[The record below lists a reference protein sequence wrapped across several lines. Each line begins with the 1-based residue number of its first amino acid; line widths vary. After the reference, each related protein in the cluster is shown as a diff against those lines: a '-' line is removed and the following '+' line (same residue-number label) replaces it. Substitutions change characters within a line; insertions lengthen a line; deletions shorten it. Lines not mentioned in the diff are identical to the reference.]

1 MLKKPSKKQSIVIGT
16 ALVVIIVAAGVF
28 VKGSGSAKAETK
40 TVLPSVTQIMNGDID
55 ERVTAEG
62 TVQAADEYSIFIEL
76 SQEVKEVYA
85 EVGDVV
91 DEGQLLVTY
100 ETEDTKKELENKV
113 KQAEI
118 TLENAQITLNELVAP
133 TEETEL
139 LDLQNQVLSAEK
151 SLSDTEQSLSDT
163 QEDIADLEKNLPYYK
178 QLLDIGS
185 ISQQEYDD
193 YNSEYQTL
201 LLEETQLEKDIESC
215 KLTLE
220 KAQINLSN
228 GQTTLATTSEQNSYQ
243 KQLNTVETAKM
254 DLETAQDNL
263 AKLTEATY
271 SPISGTIIESSAV
284 EGQMLTDSTAI
295 MKIADLSN
303 LDVLAYVSEYDIA
316 KVQVGQQVE
325 LTTDGIEDEIF
336 HGTVTKIEPVAESQ
350 GTISGSETVVPVLVH
365 LDDADD
371 RIKPGFSFDM
381 EIIVTDLSGTDYI
394 PISAVVKD
402 SETDTYYVYVVGDD
416 ENKTLEKRQV
426 EIGTVSDMYIQ
437 ILSGLEKDEQIL
449 ESPDSTTEE
458 GKSLNDYATEVT
470 INQESQTQSDS
481 SSILDSVT
489 GGGGAPAGGGMP
501 AGGGGMPGGG
511 GGGRPGM

>member
-1 MLKKPSKKQSIVIGT
+1 MLKKPSRKQAAIIGAA
-16 ALVVIIVAAGVF
+16 ALVVVIVGGVF
-28 VKGSGSAKAETK
+28 IKGAGSAKAETK
-40 TVLPSVTQIMNGDID
+40 TVLPSVTEIMNGDID
-55 ERVTAEG
+55 ERVTASG

-85 EVGDVV
+85 EVGDEVK
-91 DEGQLLVTY
+91 EGDLLVTY
-100 ETEDTKKELENKV
+100 EIDDTKKELENKV

-118 TLENAQITLNELVAP
+118 TLENAQLTLSELVAP

-139 LDLQNQVLSAEK
+139 IDLQNQVLSAEK
-151 SLSDTEQSLSDT
+151 TLSETEKTLADTEA
-163 QEDIADLEKNLPYYK
+163 DIAELEQNLSYYK
-178 QLLDIGS
+178 ELLDIGS
-185 ISQQEYDD
+185 ISKQEYDD
-193 YNSEYQTL
+193 YNKEYETL
-201 LLEETQLEKDIESC
+201 VADKAQLEKDVESC
-215 KLTLE
+215 KLSLE

-228 GQTTLATTSEQNSYQ
+228 GQTTLATTSEQNSYK
-243 KQLNTVETAKM
+243 KQLNSVETAQM
-254 DLETAQDNL
+254 DLETAQENL

-325 LTTDGIEDEIF
+325 LTTDGIEDEVF

-365 LDDADD
+365 LDDADE

-402 SETDTYYVYVVGDD
+402 SQTDTYYVYVVGDD
-416 ENKTLEKRQV
+416 ENKTLEKREV
-426 EIGTVSDMYIQ
+426 EIGTASDMYIQ
-437 ILSGLEKDEQIL
+437 ILSGLEAGEQIL
-449 ESPDSTTEE
+449 ESPDSTTEA

-470 INQESQTQSDS
+470 VNAQQETSSDE
-481 SSILDSVT
+481 SSILDGVT

-501 AGGGGMPGGG
+501 GG

>member
-1 MLKKPSKKQSIVIGT
+1 MTIIIRSI
-16 ALVVIIVAAGVF
+16 
-28 VKGSGSAKAETK
+28 ET
-40 TVLPSVTQIMNGDID
+40 
-55 ERVTAEG
+55 
-62 TVQAADEYSIFIEL
+62 
-76 SQEVKEVYA
+76 
-85 EVGDVV
+85 
-91 DEGQLLVTY
+91 
-100 ETEDTKKELENKV
+100 
-113 KQAEI
+113 
-118 TLENAQITLNELVAP
+118 LVA
-133 TEETEL
+133 
-139 LDLQNQVLSAEK
+139 DKA
-151 SLSDTEQSLSDT
+151 
-163 QEDIADLEKNLPYYK
+163 
-178 QLLDIGS
+178 
-185 ISQQEYDD
+185 
-193 YNSEYQTL
+193 
-201 LLEETQLEKDIESC
+201 QLEKDVESC
-215 KLTLE
+215 KLSLE

-243 KQLNTVETAKM
+243 KQLNSVETAKM
-254 DLETAQDNL
+254 DLETAQENL

-284 EGQMLTDSTAI
+284 EGQMFTDSTAI

-325 LTTDGIEDEIF
+325 LTTDGIEDEVF

-416 ENKTLEKRQV
+416 ENKTLEKREV
-426 EIGTVSDMYIQ
+426 EIGTASDMYIQ
-437 ILSGLEKDEQIL
+437 ILSGLEAGEEIL
-449 ESPDSTTEE
+449 ESPDSTTEA

-470 INQESQTQSDS
+470 VNAQQETSSDE
-481 SSILDSVT
+481 SSILDGVT
-489 GGGGAPAGGGMP
+489 GGGAPAGGG
-501 AGGGGMPGGG
+501 
-511 GGGRPGM
+511 RPGI